1 MDDEHDDDSAP
12 EVQAGSEIETE
23 AFADVD
29 EDLEADDVRFVWLV
43 RDDLPRHQCA
53 LKRLHDTYRKGKYQ
67 LFCKRL

>member
-29 EDLEADDVRFVWLV
+29 EDLEADDVRDELT
-43 RDDLPRHQCA
+43 RDGANQDA
-53 LKRLHDTYRKGKYQ
+53 TEASAVDDDEGDTI
-67 LFCKRL
+67 